1 MISSEFNSHPHTKDR
16 MGHFFK
22 NHFSTPCFLQ
32 ATAIVQCRPKQ
43 YPVVSNRSTTYQLFT
58 RQRSIRSTTTTL
70 PQPKYVRSKNIWRAS
85 ASSTETTPPPPP
97 TTTVVPFI
105 RSAVSQLLSLMFLLI
120 IQRGVEYLLTL
131 YNISFPV
138 PLAAMLI
145 TFTILIV
152 CRIIGLSS
160 VVDRTNTLLF
170 YPGVSFLSRWL
181 AVFFVPNLVML
192 PLAPKLPAADLYKIG
207 AILVGGFF
215 FSLFSSAIFCVF
227 LRYTGRKLTGRKP
240 TTIDTVS
247 ASSAPPSNALVRS
260 LAIATTGSL
269 LLASRLPLNS
279 NPAKVYALSATLLSF
294 VVGQRLPRTAKMLL
308 HPLICCTLGS
318 IAAMGLLA
326 FLCGTPFAAT
336 LATYYP
342 RGAAFANWGAGNL
355 LAGLL
360 GPAVITFAFT
370 MDKQRRL
377 ARARVVEVVGT
388 TLFATL
394 ASFFGT
400 AFVARMLSMTHASRL
415 IVLPRM
421 ITAPLAVA
429 IAEMLQA
436 NIGLAA
442 SVVALTGLLGA
453 NVAASVLTAFG
464 VRDPVVRGLSVGSAA
479 HGLGTA
485 SLSEEGAAFPFAA
498 LGMTLVGI
506 FSTVLI
512 AYAPFR
518 VFLLKFALNGVATVA
533 AS

>member
-1 MISSEFNSHPHTKDR
+1 MGYSFNNP
-16 MGHFFK
+16 FP
-22 NHFSTPCFLQ
+22 TPCFLQ
-32 ATAIVQCRPKQ
+32 PSAIIQCRPQ
-43 YPVVSNRSTTYQLFT
+43 QSRVASNRSTVYQLLT
-58 RQRSIRSTTTTL
+58 KQRSIRPKPITL
-70 PQPKYVRSKNIWRAS
+70 LQPKHVRSSNVWRAS

-97 TTTVVPFI
+97 PAAIVPFI
-105 RSAVSQLLSLMFLLI
+105 RSAASQLISLIFLLM
-120 IQRGVEYLLTL
+120 IQRGVDYLLTL

-145 TFTILIV
+145 TFTILII
-152 CRIIGLSS
+152 CRVLGLSS

-181 AVFFVPNLVML
+181 AVFFVPNLVIL
-192 PLAPKLPAADLYKIG
+192 PLAPTLPAADLYKIG
-207 AILVGGFF
+207 GILVGGFF
-215 FSLFSSAIFCVF
+215 FSLISSAIFCVF

-240 TTIDTVS
+240 VAIETAAAPST
-247 ASSAPPSNALVRS
+247 PPSNALVRA

-342 RGAAFANWGAGNL
+342 RGATFANWGAGNL

-377 ARARVVEVVGT
+377 ARARVIEVIGT

-400 AFVARMLSMTHASRL
+400 AFVARLLSMTHTSRL

-421 ITAPLAVA
+421 ITAPLAVS

-453 NVAASVLTAFG
+453 NVAASVLTALG

-512 AYAPFR
+512 AYTPFR